1 MMHPERFATSPD
13 SGGKVDYAFTHTING
28 AGETSPDLDPVIN
41 PATGEAFAS
50 APLATPEQLEK
61 AIAAARSAFAG
72 WSALSYA
79 ERAAYLDRL
88 AAAMRARA
96 DELSQLLTR
105 EQGKP
110 LPVARAEI
118 LTAAEFIEGTV
129 RITIES
135 ERLTAHEGGKETILF
150 FRPIGVVAGI
160 TPWNVPVVL
169 ASHKIAQALY
179 TGNTLVLKPSPYT
192 PLTTLLL
199 GEMSRDILPA
209 GVLNVISGGNEL
221 GQAIT
226 AHPGIDRIT
235 FTGST
240 ATGKRIM
247 ASAADTLKRLTL
259 ELGGN
264 DPAIILDDADLEK
277 RLPGIFASSFRLC
290 GQVCMGIKRIYVPV
304 HLYDTVCERLAAMA
318 EKHPVGDGFEPG
330 VLMGPLQ
337 NRMQFDKIVA
347 LLEETRTE
355 TGARILSGGYV
366 LNRPGYFVAPTV
378 VAGLPENARLVRE
391 EQFGPLLPVQP
402 YETVDEA
409 IRLANDTNMGLS
421 ASIWT
426 ENPAR
431 ASEIAGRL
439 QAGTI
444 WINRHVN
451 ADANMPF
458 GGFKESGI
466 GREHGLMG
474 LRSYMEPQVIDAA

>member
-1 MMHPERFATSPD
+1 MNNPSFATSPNHA
-13 SGGKVDYAFTHTING
+13 GEVEYVFTHTIDG
-28 AGETSPDLDPVIN
+28 RGETSGERDHVIN
-41 PATGEAFAS
+41 PATGKGFAW
-50 APLATPEQLEK
+50 APLASPQQLER
-61 AIAAARSAFAG
+61 AIAAARAAYPAWARRGFG
-72 WSALSYA
+72 
-79 ERAAYLDRL
+79 ERAELLDAL
-88 AAAMRARA
+88 AEALRTRAE
-96 DELSQLLTR
+96 ELARLLTR

-129 RITIES
+129 RIPIES
-135 ERLTAHEGGKETILF
+135 EALTSFEGGRRTMLHY
-150 FRPIGVVAGI
+150 RPIGVVAGI
-160 TPWNVPVVL
+160 TPWNVPIVL
-169 ASHKIAQALY
+169 ASHKIVQALY

-199 GEMSRDILPA
+199 GEMARAILPA
-209 GVLNVISGGNEL
+209 GVFNVVSGGNEL
-221 GQAIT
+221 GQTIT
-226 AHPGIDRIT
+226 SHPGIDRIT

-264 DPAIILDDADLEK
+264 DPAIILDDADLDK

-290 GQVCMGIKRIYVPV
+290 GQVCMGIKRIYAPAR
-304 HLYDTVCERLAAMA
+304 LYETVCERLAAMA
-318 EKHPVGDGFEPG
+318 QKHPVGDGFEPG

-337 NRMQFDKIVA
+337 NRMQYDKIVA
-347 LLEETRTE
+347 LLEETRRE
-355 TGARILSGGYV
+355 PGARILSGGHV
-366 LNRPGYFVAPTV
+366 LDRPGYFVAPTV
-378 VAGLPENARLVRE
+378 VAGLPESARLVRE

-402 YETVDEA
+402 YQTVDHA
-409 IRLANDTNMGLS
+409 IALANDTNMGLS

-426 ENPAR
+426 EDPAR
-431 ASEIAGRL
+431 AGAIAARL
-439 QAGTI
+439 EAGTV

-451 ADANMPF
+451 ADANVPF

-474 LRSYMEPQVIDAA
+474 LRSYMEPQVVDAA